1 MPYLSF
7 ICDTSCPVIRQL
19 RESVFEEMPRCP
31 HADLTK
37 TTLNLKE
44 EKAVR
49 KPPKFPSVG
58 SIGNHKANNQAL
70 YSYSQCAVNQKDRAL
85 VERITGSADQRNRGT
100 TADQHA
106 ISEGDVDQSR

>member
-44 EKAVR
+44 EKAAR
-49 KPPKFPSVG
+49 KPPKITFRRLDRESQSKQSSIVLVQPVCSESEG
-58 SIGNHKANNQAL
+58 SCPRGEDH
-70 YSYSQCAVNQKDRAL
+70 
-85 VERITGSADQRNRGT
+85 RISGSEEQRNDRRPACNLG
-100 TADQHA
+100 
-106 ISEGDVDQSR
+106 RRC